1 MACFL
6 LFISNYSI
14 YGTLRS
20 IPMMSVIKVLNS
32 KMIIFA
38 KILFSLKTFI
48 ACNCIT
54 P

>member
-1 MACFL
+1 MADLCCQADCNSVLMVVYSL
-6 LFISNYSI
+6 LVIV
-14 YGTLRS
+14 
-20 IPMMSVIKVLNS
+20 VIKILNS

>member
-1 MACFL
+1 MLAVH
-6 LFISNYSI
+6 YS
-14 YGTLRS
+14 L
-20 IPMMSVIKVLNS
+20 PVICVINILNS
-32 KMIIFA
+32 KIIIFA